1 MRFVTDLGKGILGSP
16 DSLEMWT
23 EIVTN
28 IPDSV
33 FLKKDLKIL
42 CVACGHTT
50 EADIIVKHMVSLGR
64 TAADIKNSIYLLDK
78 YSVFT
83 KDATRKGYTNVTKAD
98 FLDWETDMKF
108 DVVVGNP
115 PYQKENNQNGKLY
128 PNFYLKSYELI
139 NDNGYIA
146 FITPSA
152 WLKRAALIFNKMREN
167 ILKNDVKVVNMDAGK
182 FFNVGESI
190 CYFVTQKSKTNI
202 KTKVILDSQEYSVDL
217 NNTIELVLTNED
229 KLWKSINDKV
239 TNSTLPKINW
249 REDVHDHQN
258 KLIAS
263 GIISKSKTQEHI
275 YPIYYT
281 ASQKQ
286 YANYLFGD
294 KDHLKVMIN
303 LSGHWHSKKTPWK
316 YVRITKAMTGQGT
329 LHINCKDKTEARSVK
344 SFLTSNLYHFWVN
357 KVKTSGFNTGLTK
370 LPMLD
375 TNKIWTNTEVYKIFN
390 LTQEEI
396 EYIEKNN

>member
-1 MRFVTDLGKGILGSP
+1 MKFVADLGKGILGTADSP
-16 DSLEMWT
+16 ELWSDIVGRYPDEMLT
-23 EIVTN
+23 D
-28 IPDSV
+28 PDAK
-33 FLKKDLKIL
+33 FLNL
-42 CVACGHTT
+42 ACGHLT
-50 EADIIVKHMVSLGR
+50 EACLLVKRMMALGVSVQE
-64 TAADIKNSIYLLDK
+64 ANSKIYVLDK
-78 YSVFT
+78 YSTFT
-83 KDATRKGYTNVTKAD
+83 NAAKMQGYQNVIQAD
-98 FLDWETDMKF
+98 FTEWETDMKF

-128 PNFYLKSYELI
+128 PSFYLKSHELI
-139 NDNGYIA
+139 KDNGYVA

-167 ILKNDVKVVNMDAGK
+167 ILNNDVKVINMDAGN

-190 CYFVTQKSKTNI
+190 CYFITQKSKTNI
-202 KTKVILDSQEYSVDL
+202 NTKVILDSKEYSVNL
-217 NNTIELVLTNED
+217 NDTIELVLTEED

-239 TNSTLPKINW
+239 TNSSLPKITW
-249 REDVHDHQN
+249 QEDVHDHQK
-258 KLIAS
+258 KLIES
-263 GIISKSKTQEHI
+263 GVISKTKTQEHI

-286 YANYLFGD
+286 YANHLFGD

-316 YVRITKAMTGQGT
+316 YIRITRAMTGQGT
-329 LHINCKDKTEARSVK
+329 LHINCKDKNQAKSVK

-357 KVKTSGFNTGLTK
+357 KVKTSGFNTGLSK

-375 TNKIWTNTEVYKIFN
+375 TNKIWTNKEIYNVFN
-390 LTQEEI
+390 LTQKEI
-396 EYIEKNN
+396 EYIEKNI

>member
-1 MRFVTDLGKGILGSP
+1 MRFVTDLGKGILGNPDPVKLWSEALSYIP
-16 DSLEMWT
+16 DSLL
-23 EIVTN
+23 V
-28 IPDSV
+28 
-33 FLKKDLKIL
+33 KKNFKIL
-42 CVACGHTT
+42 CIASGHGT
-50 EADIIVKHMVSLGR
+50 EADVIVKRMLALGR
-64 TAADIKNSIYLLDK
+64 TSSEIKDSVYLLDK
-78 YSVFT
+78 YKVFT
-83 KDATRKGYTNVTKAD
+83 KDAIRKGYTNVIKAD
-98 FLDWETDMKF
+98 FLEWETDMKF

-128 PNFYLKSYELI
+128 PSFYLKSHELI
-139 NDNGYIA
+139 KDNGYVA

-167 ILKNDVKVVNMDAGK
+167 ILNNDVKVINMDAGN

-190 CYFVTQKSKTNI
+190 CYFITQKSKTNI
-202 KTKVILDSQEYSVDL
+202 NTKVILDSKEYSVNL
-217 NNTIELVLTNED
+217 NDTIELVLTEED

-239 TNSTLPKINW
+239 TNSSLPKITW
-249 REDVHDHQN
+249 QEDVHDHQK
-258 KLIAS
+258 KLIES
-263 GIISKSKTQEHI
+263 GVISKTKTQEHI

-286 YANYLFGD
+286 YANHLFGD

-316 YVRITKAMTGQGT
+316 YIRITRAMTGQGT
-329 LHINCKDKTEARSVK
+329 LHINCKDKNQAKSVK

-357 KVKTSGFNTGLTK
+357 KVKTSGFNTGLSK

-375 TNKIWTNTEVYKIFN
+375 TNKIWTNKEIYNVFN
-390 LTQEEI
+390 LTQKEI
-396 EYIEKNN
+396 EYIEKNI